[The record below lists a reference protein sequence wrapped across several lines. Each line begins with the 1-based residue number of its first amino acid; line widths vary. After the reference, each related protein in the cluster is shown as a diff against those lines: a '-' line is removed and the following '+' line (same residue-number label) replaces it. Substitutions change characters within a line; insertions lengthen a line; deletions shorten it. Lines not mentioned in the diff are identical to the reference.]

1 MKPGARHLPAHLAMC
16 RKDQLMGSGTPEW
29 RFSHA
34 PSRRAEVGQQEGSTT
49 HALSRTPV
57 CLSVC
62 VISLCPPS
70 MGSLDCCPR
79 GDTPLCRAGLCPF
92 SCPTCG
98 SEASGAPSPQS
109 SAKKQCPLVGLAG
122 AAPTPVRLRK
132 DKPRAPALLPRTSDV
147 PLGLERFPAVRRK
160 RGSSRGSEGELP
172 PPAVTATRLA
182 RCARELTA
190 GQRWRRGA
198 GACDGPCRAR
208 LPAGRLSRGSGE
220 VRERETPNLETTTK
234 RADRPVRAPPWTGR
248 HVGRGART

>member
-1 MKPGARHLPAHLAMC
+1 MTRLSACESFVNRSEEELIFREGRAPYFCPGLLSKALTTGRRRGDGRGVLGMRPGARHLPAHLAMC

-34 PSRRAEVGQQEGSTT
+34 PSRRAEIGQREGSTT

-147 PLGLERFPAVRRK
+147 PLGLERFPAV
-160 RGSSRGSEGELP
+160 
-172 PPAVTATRLA
+172 
-182 RCARELTA
+182 
-190 GQRWRRGA
+190 
-198 GACDGPCRAR
+198 
-208 LPAGRLSRGSGE
+208 
-220 VRERETPNLETTTK
+220 
-234 RADRPVRAPPWTGR
+234 
-248 HVGRGART
+248 